1 MRCSLKV
8 AVVLL
13 PLLWSF
19 GAQGQSAPV
28 SSAAEDSSGTLSID
42 VFPQRIGAVGTS
54 TPGGDGPLFQASA
67 AANIV
72 TPKASA
78 VVAFDFV
85 QGAGTPLQR
94 ALEAGFDHRGAQG
107 EGASRVRLLGE
118 WKPTPSL
125 HLSAG
130 RDTLHDGWGY
140 RSLFRGR
147 HAAPVPFLQTVLD
160 GGGRVRYR
168 HRIEALQG
176 ARSIHCW
183 TGTSPAGNPLTWV
196 PPNGTLRGNVER
208 MVVSHR
214 LEVDFGQRLTAALW
228 GAVVWNTEGGN
239 RLFEPH
245 YLIPLTSLRPTEY
258 AQGSSDN
265 ALVGLEGQWRL
276 GPKGTR
282 NKYLYG
288 QLLLDE
294 LIVSEILG
302 STGWWGN
309 KYGLLGG
316 VHWGYPRGAWRIEL
330 AGVRPWT
337 YSHYTSTSAYINGLT
352 PVAHPLGANFMEG
365 SLQGRMERGPWTL
378 HGRCTASRR
387 GDAATGDVPTGSLPQ
402 VGDMDR
408 TFETYV
414 WLNGQNRDFL
424 LVQLDAARDF
434 NIGGNTTLKGFLRLE
449 HGRTSNGPDRLTEN
463 RLVFGLRT
471 TGPFLGADW

>member
-8 AVVLL
+8 AVVLA
-13 PLLWSF
+13 PLLWSLEI
-19 GAQGQSAPV
+19 QGQST
-28 SSAAEDSSGTLSID
+28 AASTAADDTSRTLSID
-42 VFPQRIGAVGTS
+42 LFPQRIGGVGSS
-54 TPGGDGPLFQASA
+54 TPGEGGLLFQASTTA
-67 AANIV
+67 KIA
-72 TPKASA
+72 TPKTTAIA
-78 VVAFDFV
+78 AFDFV
-85 QGAGTPLQR
+85 QGTGTTIRR
-94 ALEAGFDHRGAQG
+94 ALEAGFDRRGT
-107 EGASRVRLLGE
+107 EGNGAWRMRLRGE

-147 HAAPVPFLQTVLD
+147 HAAPLPFLQTVLD

-183 TGTSPAGNPLTWV
+183 TGAAPTGDPQTWV
-196 PPNGTLRGNVER
+196 PPNGTLRGALQR

-228 GAVVWNTEGGN
+228 GAVVWNTEGGQ

-282 NKYLYG
+282 HRYLYG

-316 VHWGYPRGAWRIEL
+316 LHWGYPRGAWRIEL
-330 AGVRPWT
+330 SGVRPWT
-337 YSHYTSTSAYINGLT
+337 YSHYTPTSAYINGLT

-365 SLQGRMERGPWTL
+365 SLQGNMERGPWAML
-378 HGRCTASRR
+378 GRLTASRR
-387 GDAATGDVPTGSLPQ
+387 GDATAGEAPTGSLPQ
-402 VGDMDR
+402 VGDIDR
-408 TFETYV
+408 TFDTYT
-414 WLNGQNRDFL
+414 WLNGRNRDFL
-424 LVQLDAARDF
+424 LLQLDVARSF
-434 NIGGNTTLKGFLRLE
+434 KIGSNTALKGFLRLE
-449 HGRTSNGPDRLTEN
+449 HGRTSNGTDLVTEN

>member
-1 MRCSLKV
+1 MRCLLKV
-8 AVVLL
+8 AIVLA

-19 GAQGQSAPV
+19 VSQGQSTPA
-28 SSAAEDSSGTLSID
+28 SSAPDDTSRTLSID
-42 VFPQRIGAVGTS
+42 LFPQRMGGVGS
-54 TPGGDGPLFQASA
+54 SMPGDGGPLFQASA
-67 AANIV
+67 AARIA
-72 TPKASA
+72 TPKTSA

-85 QGAGTPLQR
+85 QGAGTPIRR
-94 ALEAGFDHRGAQG
+94 ALEAGFDRRGTQG
-107 EGASRVRLLGE
+107 NGASRMRLRGE

-125 HLSAG
+125 QLSAG

-147 HAAPVPFLQTVLD
+147 HTAPAAFLQTALD

-183 TGTSPAGNPLTWV
+183 TGADPTGDPQTWV
-196 PPNGTLRGNVER
+196 PPSGTLRGALER

-228 GAVVWNTEGGN
+228 GTVVWNTEGGS

-282 NKYLYG
+282 HRYLYG

-330 AGVRPWT
+330 TGVRPWT
-337 YSHYTSTSAYINGLT
+337 YSHYTATSAYINGLT

-365 SLQGRMERGPWTL
+365 SLHGRMERGPWAL
-378 HGRCTASRR
+378 HGRLTASRR
-387 GDAATGDVPTGSLPQ
+387 GDAAMGEVPTGSLPQ
-402 VGDMDR
+402 VGDIDR
-408 TFETYV
+408 TFDTYA
-414 WLNGQNRDFL
+414 WLNGRNRDFL
-424 LVQLDAARDF
+424 LVQLDVARHF
-434 NIGGNTTLKGFLRLE
+434 KVGGNTTFKGFLRLE
-449 HGRTSNGPDRLTEN
+449 HGRTSHGPDLLTEN